1 MVIPLILGSM
11 VKSILDQ
18 GTAANISIDILPLG
32 VGFLAALVSGVL
44 ACTWMIA
51 LVKRSKLSYFAIYCL
66 LVGITASIVAW
77 A

>member
-1 MVIPLILGSM
+1 M

-66 LVGITASIVAW
+66 IVGITASVVAW
-77 A
+77 I